1 MGGAT
6 AEKKAGKKRWIRSVT
21 MVSTYPPE
29 GLFTKDAADIART
42 IAGGEVSPKGIGS
55 GIRMN
60 RFMISEGCA
69 AQ

>member
-1 MGGAT
+1 
-6 AEKKAGKKRWIRSVT
+6 VT
-21 MVSTYPPE
+21 TVSNYPPE